1 MLGMDGG
8 NRLERLLAM
17 LAGGCVFEHLEGFD
31 QAAADRRL
39 EERSRFV
46 PNSRKM

>member
-1 MLGMDGG
+1 VEKLGMGGG

-17 LAGGCVFEHLEGFD
+17 LAGGCVFEHFEGFD

-39 EERSRFV
+39 EEVPLRSE
-46 PNSRKM
+46 